1 MKKLIIGLVAAL
13 TLVSLMAVPVFA
25 AGKDGPAG
33 NSNIGHL
40 YLYEKDA
47 STWEIVE
54 NGAWGKMTYNLSGE
68 TFDLVFNGKG
78 LDAREDYSLIYY
90 ADPWPGTGG
99 ALLASGIANNGGNLN
114 LKASEDVGNIPVD
127 EDANK
132 DGGKIWL
139 VLTADYDA
147 DAGKMTAWNPTKYL
161 FENALI
167 TFDAD

>member
-1 MKKLIIGLVAAL
+1 
-13 TLVSLMAVPVFA
+13 MAVPVFA

-40 YLYEKDA
+40 YLYEKNPTDW
-47 STWEIVE
+47 SIVE
-54 NGAWGKMTYNLSGE
+54 GGAWGKMTYNLSGE

-78 LDAREDYSLIYY
+78 LDAGVDYSLIYY

-99 ALLASGIANNGGNLN
+99 AFLASGIANNGGNLN
-114 LKASEDVGNIPVD
+114 LKASVDVGDIPVAAD
-127 EDANK
+127 TNSP

-139 VLTADYDA
+139 VVTADYDA
-147 DAGKMTAWNPTKYL
+147 DAGQMIAWNPAEYL